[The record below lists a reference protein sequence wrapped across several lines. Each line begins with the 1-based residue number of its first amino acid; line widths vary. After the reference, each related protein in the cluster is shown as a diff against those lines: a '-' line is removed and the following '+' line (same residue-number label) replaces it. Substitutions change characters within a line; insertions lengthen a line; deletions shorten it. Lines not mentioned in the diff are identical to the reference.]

1 MKINASLFSIKETQE
16 LKTQNI
22 VDYLYSIYELN
33 FDIIDEIFLNSL
45 MNKREFKYSK
55 SSPNYFVLSS
65 NEYVPDINVE
75 VNFLS
80 PFTFDVLMHYKDKE
94 FEKIRYSYYAKY
106 RLFLDAKML
115 EVTETGFDQSDY
127 RKIKEPEEKMINRS
141 NNDRPIEEKLT
152 KSLLVNEWFNKLLE
166 QGYKI
171 K

>member
-115 EVTETGFDQSDY
+115 EVKETGFDQSDY
-127 RKIKEPEEKMINRS
+127 RKIKEPD
-141 NNDRPIEEKLT
+141 NNIIARNIRL
-152 KSLLVNEWFNKLLE
+152 
-166 QGYKI
+166 YKN
-171 K
+171 